1 MAEIIQKT
9 EKKTIYREGKTLVKL
24 FNESYPKSDVLNE
37 ALNTARVEEG
47 TSLNVPAV
55 HEVTKVNGEW
65 AIILDYVEGKTLQQ
79 LMDENPDKA
88 AAVPRRVRRPAGRS
102 AQAEGA
108 FAHQAEGQDAPQDLR
123 DEV

>member
-1 MAEIIQKT
+1 MAEIIQQT
-9 EKKTIYREGKTLVKL
+9 DKKTIYREGKTLVKL
-24 FNESYPKSDVLNE
+24 FKNNYPKSDVLNE

-79 LMDENPDKA
+79 LMDENPE
-88 AAVPRRVRRPAGRS
+88 
-102 AQAEGA
+102 QEY
-108 FAHQAEGQDAPQDLR
+108 Q
-123 DEV
+123 